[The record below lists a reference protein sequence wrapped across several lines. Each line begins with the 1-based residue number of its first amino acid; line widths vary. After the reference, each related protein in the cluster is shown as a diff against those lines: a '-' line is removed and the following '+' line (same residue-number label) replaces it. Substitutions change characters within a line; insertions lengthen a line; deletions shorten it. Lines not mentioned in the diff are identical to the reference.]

1 MKCRSI
7 SASPPLRLTNYNLSS
22 IPKTLKNNSIQD
34 KPLDPNGDQNAFFA
48 NGESPLIGMMTVINN
63 LHTSTS
69 SQIIRQIRPQV
80 QLNDRTTVSQQQQ
93 QQKQLEEKMIQG
105 LAHEL
110 KTYPPRH

>member
-80 QLNDRTTVSQQQQ
+80 QLNDKTTRGKNDTRTGSRTKNLSTTSLTLFQ
-93 QQKQLEEKMIQG
+93 
-105 LAHEL
+105 
-110 KTYPPRH
+110 